1 MTATIGR
8 SAPSPVMVESGG
20 TAVSADA
27 TRLLDESTFTGLVQA
42 HRHELQVHCYRMVG
56 SFSDSEDLVQETLLR
71 AWRKR
76 DTFQGR
82 STARAWLYRIATN
95 ACLDFL
101 DRSQRAPRPEG
112 VPGTG
117 SAAWSPDRIPWLEP
131 YPDLL
136 LDQAA
141 PRDAEPD
148 TAIIDKETI
157 ELAFLIAV
165 QHLPPKRR
173 AVLIARDILGWPAA
187 DTADMLGLSVA
198 SVNSALPR
206 ARATLRSHLPPRRLE
221 WAPTQNPTEAERLLM
236 RRYLALLDQ
245 ADIGAMA
252 ELLHEDIRVTM
263 PMPQPCP
270 SSARETLWLGRDAFA
285 AALAEILDP
294 AAPGYLGHWRR
305 QPTRANRQPAV
316 AHYLR
321 RPGDTLY
328 RAQVLEVLWVTEGRI
343 TEITSFAPGL
353 FPAFDLPAT
362 C

>member
-1 MTATIGR
+1 M
-8 SAPSPVMVESGG
+8 SPVQM
-20 TAVSADA
+20 
-27 TRLLDESTFTGLVQA
+27 LDEPAFSALVQA
-42 HRHELQVHCYRMVG
+42 HRHELRVHCYRMVG
-56 SFSDSEDLVQETLLR
+56 SFSDSEDLVQEALLR

-82 STARAWLYRIATN
+82 STARAWLYRITTN
-95 ACLDFL
+95 VCLDFL
-101 DRSQRAPRPEG
+101 DSVQRRPRAEG
-112 VPGTG
+112 AAGATAAG
-117 SAAWSPDRIPWLEP
+117 SAARSPDLTPWLEP

-136 LDQAA
+136 LDRAA
-141 PRDAEPD
+141 PHDAEPD
-148 TAIIDKETI
+148 AAVIEKETI

-165 QHLPPKRR
+165 QHLPPRQR
-173 AVLIARDILGWPAA
+173 AVLIVRDILGWPAA

-221 WAPTQNPTEAERLLM
+221 WAPAADPTEAERTLIQ
-236 RRYLALLDQ
+236 RYMALLER
-245 ADIGAMA
+245 ADTGAMA

-263 PMPQPCP
+263 PMPQPCE
-270 SSARETLWLGRDAFA
+270 SSTRERLWAGREAFT

-305 QPTRANRQPAV
+305 LPTRANRQPAV

-328 RAQVLEVLWVTEGRI
+328 RAQVLEVLWVAEGRI
-343 TEITSFAPGL
+343 AEITSFAPDL
-353 FPAFDLPAT
+353 LPAFGLPAT

>member
-1 MTATIGR
+1 
-8 SAPSPVMVESGG
+8 VN
-20 TAVSADA
+20 ADA
-27 TRLLDESTFTGLVQA
+27 TRLLDESAFTGLVQA

-56 SFSDSEDLVQETLLR
+56 SLSDSEDLVQETLLR

-76 DTFQGR
+76 DSFQGR

-101 DRSQRAPRPEG
+101 DRSRRRPRPG
-112 VPGTG
+112 TVPDTG

-136 LDQAA
+136 LDRAA

-148 TAIIDKETI
+148 TVVIDKETV
-157 ELAFLIAV
+157 ELAFLVAV

-198 SVNSALPR
+198 SVNSALTR
-206 ARATLRSHLPPRRLE
+206 ARATLRSHLPPRRSE
-221 WAPTQNPTEAERLLM
+221 WAPTQDPTEAERLLM
-236 RRYLALLDQ
+236 QRYLGLLER
-245 ADIGAMA
+245 ADLGAMA
-252 ELLHEDIRVTM
+252 DLLHEDVRVTM
-263 PMPQPCP
+263 PMPQPCA
-270 SSARETLWLGRDAFA
+270 SSARETLWVGRDAFA
-285 AALAEILDP
+285 AALAEVLDP
-294 AAPGYLGHWRR
+294 AAPGYLGAWRR
-305 QPTRANRQPAV
+305 RPTRANRQPAV

-321 RPGDTLY
+321 RRGDTAY
-328 RAQVLEVLWVTEGRI
+328 RAQVLEVLWVAEGRI
-343 TEITSFAPGL
+343 AEITSFSPEV
-353 FPAFDLPAT
+353 FPAFGLPAT

>member
-1 MTATIGR
+1 M
-8 SAPSPVMVESGG
+8 SPEQV
-20 TAVSADA
+20 
-27 TRLLDESTFTGLVQA
+27 LDETTFSGLVQA
-42 HRHELQVHCYRMVG
+42 HWHELRVHCYRMVG
-56 SFSDSEDLVQETLLR
+56 SFTDSEDLVQEAFLR

-101 DRSQRAPRPEG
+101 DHAQRRPRPESVAG
-112 VPGTG
+112 PPAGG
-117 SAAWSPDRIPWLEP
+117 SAAGSPERIPWLQP
-131 YPDLL
+131 FPDLL
-136 LDQAA
+136 LDRAG
-141 PRDAEPD
+141 PHDAEPD
-148 TAIIDKETI
+148 AAVIEKETI
-157 ELAFLIAV
+157 ELAFLIAI
-165 QHLPPKRR
+165 QYLPPKQR
-173 AVLIARDILGWPAA
+173 AVLIVRDILGWPAA

-221 WAPTQNPTEAERLLM
+221 WAPAADPTQAERTLVQ
-236 RRYLALLDQ
+236 RYLALLER
-245 ADIGAMA
+245 ADTGAMA

-270 SSARETLWLGRDAFA
+270 SGTRATLWVGLDAFA
-285 AALAEILDP
+285 AALAEVLDP
-294 AAPGYLGHWRR
+294 AVPGYLGHWRR
-305 QPTRANRQPAV
+305 RPTRANRQPAV

-328 RAQVLEVLWVTEGRI
+328 RAQVLEVLWVAEGRI
-343 TEITSFAPGL
+343 AEITSFAPDV